1 MAAPQGQTPIHR
13 GAPRRRLPPDPG
25 YDFRLVDDRMHDPTP
40 VKVRE
45 TDVREAEAT
54 TDHLDLVDGQFAR
67 EAAARPLVGVV
78 CSCIVSTP
86 DEVGRVGFTVR

>member
-1 MAAPQGQTPIHR
+1 
-13 GAPRRRLPPDPG
+13 
-25 YDFRLVDDRMHDPTP
+25 MHDPTP

-67 EAAARPLVGVV
+67 EAAARPLVDVV

-86 DEVGRVGFTVR
+86 EEVGRVGFTVR